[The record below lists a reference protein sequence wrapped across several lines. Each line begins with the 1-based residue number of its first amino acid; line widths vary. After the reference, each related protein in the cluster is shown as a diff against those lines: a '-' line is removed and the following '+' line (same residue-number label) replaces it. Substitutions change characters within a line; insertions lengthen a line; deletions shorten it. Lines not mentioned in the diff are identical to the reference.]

1 MGLTLLWPGGLP
13 CDSLTVSHLSLSME
27 TLVATAEGQHADRFR
42 RRRKTKSLKARD
54 GTLDFVVGRDIYLDR
69 IHALCSRALIGRLE
83 YASMDNKK
91 MA

>member
-1 MGLTLLWPGGLP
+1 
-13 CDSLTVSHLSLSME
+13 ME
-27 TLVATAEGQHADRFR
+27 TLSTSVAGQHADRYR

-69 IHALCSRALIGRLE
+69 INALCSRALIGRLE